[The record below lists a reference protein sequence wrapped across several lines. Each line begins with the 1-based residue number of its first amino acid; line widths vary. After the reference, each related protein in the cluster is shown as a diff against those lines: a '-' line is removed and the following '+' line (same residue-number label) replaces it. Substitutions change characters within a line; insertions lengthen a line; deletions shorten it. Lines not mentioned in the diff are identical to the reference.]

1 MRPAFPP
8 LAPPEPARATT
19 RVLPRPKP
27 STLPWFAL
35 GLVLFFAILLRLY

>member
-8 LAPPEPARATT
+8 LAPAKPARATA
-19 RVLPRPKP
+19 RALPRPKA

-35 GLVLFFAILLRLY
+35 GLVLFLAILFRFY